1 MELLDLIKKAS
12 LQKVNE
18 KAIDFTLENIDGT
31 KTTLSTFKGKVVV
44 INFWAEWCGPCKS
57 EMPSLQRLSDNYKG
71 KDFVLL
77 GINVSDPVSEAKKY
91 AEKANLTFPIVCDVD
106 SSVAASYGAQ
116 SIPLTYIIDKTGTV
130 VAGGVGA
137 RPWDKP
143 AIYEVID
150 ALLA

>member
-1 MELLDLIKKAS
+1 MEIQDLIKKAS

-18 KAIDFTLENIDGT
+18 KAIDFTLPDIDGNNI
-31 KTTLSTFKGKVVV
+31 TLSSLKGKVVV
-44 INFWAEWCGPCKS
+44 INFFAEWCGPCKS
-57 EMPSLQRLSDNYKG
+57 EMPSLQRMYDRCKES
-71 KDFVLL
+71 DFVFLA
-77 GINVSDPVSEAKKY
+77 INVGDPPQEAKNY
-91 AEKANLTFPIVCDVD
+91 AEKAELTFPILCDKD

-137 RPWDKP
+137 RSWDKP
-143 AIYEVID
+143 AIYDILD